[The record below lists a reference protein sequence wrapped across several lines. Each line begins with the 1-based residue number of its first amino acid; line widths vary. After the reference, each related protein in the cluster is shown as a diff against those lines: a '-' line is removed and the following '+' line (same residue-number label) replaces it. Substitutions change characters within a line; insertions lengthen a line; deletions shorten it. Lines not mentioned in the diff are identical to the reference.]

1 MTNKVFLVLAIL
13 FIVMILVD
21 IIFNFTGILQENFD
35 VFSNETYFEAVEN
48 SNNNGEA
55 QQVNN
60 NNGSNNSNNN
70 NNVPTDLTE
79 TNQIHSVI
87 SHSVGTVYGVIP
99 LGQRLPTTKVLFL
112 LKKNV
117 ALSIDSSG
125 KVLKKL
131 PNKFDQ
137 TQQFRLVKIN
147 NDADIPS
154 VITNGVFIATEDSEH
169 PFYFLQ
175 SVKNPDYFIT
185 QVSES
190 EVTLENGRNSKR
202 QRFDVSHEELLP
214 VISDDNRKDKTVK
227 IQLKLDEN
235 SLQQILN
242 ELKADEPEVNNVNN
256 NGTYKEFNSF
266 ADVTADDMNNN
277 YTIQET
283 DDGEP
288 ARCNIEDYIP
298 KDAIS
303 SLCGNCNPDLL

>member
-1 MTNKVFLVLAIL
+1 MNNKVFLVLVIL

-21 IIFNFTGILQENFD
+21 IIFNFTGILQENFS
-35 VFSNETYFEAVEN
+35 VFSDETYLEAVEN
-48 SNNNGEA
+48 SNNNNNNVEA
-55 QQVNN
+55 QAVRNN
-60 NNGSNNSNNN
+60 NNSNSNSQ
-70 NNVPTDLTE
+70 TDLTQ
-79 TNQIHSVI
+79 THQIHSVI
-87 SHSVGTVYGVIP
+87 SHSVGTVYGVVP
-99 LGQRLPTTKVLFL
+99 LGQRLPTTRVLFL
-112 LKKNV
+112 IKKNV
-117 ALSIDSSG
+117 ALSIDSAG

-137 TQQFRLVKIN
+137 SQQFRLVKIN
-147 NDADIPS
+147 SDADIS
-154 VITNGVFIATEDSEH
+154 NVITNGVFLATYNTDY

-185 QVSES
+185 QISEN
-190 EVTLENGRNSKR
+190 EITLETGKNSKR

-242 ELKADEPEVNNVNN
+242 ELRADEPAENNVNN

-266 ADVTADDMNNN
+266 ADVSANDMNGN

-283 DDGEP
+283 EDGEP
-288 ARCNIEDYIP
+288 ARCDIEDYIP

>member
-1 MTNKVFLVLAIL
+1 MNNKVFLVLAIL

-35 VFSNETYFEAVEN
+35 VFSNETYLDAVEN
-48 SNNNGEA
+48 SNNNNNIAA
-55 QQVNN
+55 QAIK
-60 NNGSNNSNNN
+60 NNN
-70 NNVPTDLTE
+70 NNNNSNSPTDLTE
-79 TNQIHSVI
+79 TRKIYSVI
-87 SHSVGTVYGVIP
+87 SHSVGTVYGVVP
-99 LGQRLPTTKVLFL
+99 LGQRLPTTRVLFL
-112 LKKNV
+112 LRKNV
-117 ALSIDSSG
+117 ALSIDSAG

-147 NDADIPS
+147 SDADIS
-154 VITNGVFIATEDSEH
+154 NVITNGTFLATYNTDY

-185 QVSES
+185 QVSEN
-190 EVTLENGRNSKR
+190 EVTLETGKNSKR

-214 VISDDNRKDKTVK
+214 VISDDNRKDNTVK

-242 ELKADEPEVNNVNN
+242 ELRADESDENNVNN

-283 DDGEP
+283 EDGEP

-298 KDAIS
+298 KVAIS

>member
-35 VFSNETYFEAVEN
+35 VFSNETYFEAIE
-48 SNNNGEA
+48 
-55 QQVNN
+55 
-60 NNGSNNSNNN
+60 NSNNN
-70 NNVPTDLTE
+70 NNVEAQAVKNDNSNNNSNNNAPTDLTQ
-79 TNQIHSVI
+79 THQIHSVI
-87 SHSVGTVYGVIP
+87 SHSVGTVYGVVP
-99 LGQRLPTTKVLFL
+99 LGQRLPTTRVLFL
-112 LKKNV
+112 IKKNV
-117 ALSIDSSG
+117 ALSIDSAG

-147 NDADIPS
+147 SDADIS
-154 VITNGVFIATEDSEH
+154 NVITNGTFLATYNTDY

-185 QVSES
+185 QISEN
-190 EVTLENGRNSKR
+190 EVTLETGKNSKR

-283 DDGEP
+283 EDGEP
-288 ARCNIEDYIP
+288 ARCDIEDYIP

>member
-1 MTNKVFLVLAIL
+1 MNNKVFLVLAIL

-35 VFSNETYFEAVEN
+35 VFSQETYLEAVEN
-48 SNNNGEA
+48 SSNNNVEA
-55 QQVNN
+55 QSVR
-60 NNGSNNSNNN
+60 NNSNNN
-70 NNVPTDLTE
+70 NTPTDLTE
-79 TNQIHSVI
+79 THKIYSVI

-99 LGQRLPTTKVLFL
+99 LGERLPTTRVLFL
-112 LKKNV
+112 IKKNV
-117 ALSIDSSG
+117 ALSIDSAG
-125 KVLKKL
+125 NVLKKL

-137 TQQFRLVKIN
+137 TQQFRLVRIN
-147 NDADIPS
+147 KDADIPG
-154 VITNGVFIATEDSEH
+154 VITNGVFVATEDSDH

-175 SVKNPDYFIT
+175 SVKNPEYFIT
-185 QVSES
+185 QISES
-190 EVTLENGRNSKR
+190 EVTLETGRNSRR

-242 ELKADEPEVNNVNN
+242 ELRADDSPENNINN
-256 NGTYKEFNSF
+256 NGVYKEFNSF

-283 DDGEP
+283 EDGEP

>member
-1 MTNKVFLVLAIL
+1 MNNKVFLVLVIL

-21 IIFNFTGILQENFD
+21 IIFNFTGILQENFS
-35 VFSNETYFEAVEN
+35 VFSDETYLEAVEN
-48 SNNNGEA
+48 SNNN
-55 QQVNN
+55 
-60 NNGSNNSNNN
+60 NNN
-70 NNVPTDLTE
+70 NNSQAQAANNSNSNSNSQTDLTQ
-79 TNQIHSVI
+79 THQIHSVI
-87 SHSVGTVYGVIP
+87 SHSVGTVYGVVP
-99 LGQRLPTTKVLFL
+99 LGQRLPTTRVLFL
-112 LKKNV
+112 IKKNV
-117 ALSIDSSG
+117 ALSIDSAG

-137 TQQFRLVKIN
+137 SQQFRLVKIN
-147 NDADIPS
+147 NDIDIPS
-154 VITNGVFIATEDSEH
+154 VITNGVFLATEDSEH

-175 SVKNPDYFIT
+175 SVKNPEYFIT
-185 QVSES
+185 QISES
-190 EVTLENGRNSKR
+190 EVTLETGKNSKR

-242 ELKADEPEVNNVNN
+242 ELRADEPAENNVNN

-266 ADVTADDMNNN
+266 ADVSANDMNGN

-283 DDGEP
+283 EDGEP
-288 ARCNIEDYIP
+288 ARCDIEDYIP

>member
-1 MTNKVFLVLAIL
+1 MNNQVFLVLAIL

-35 VFSNETYFEAVEN
+35 VFSNETYLEAVEN
-48 SNNNGEA
+48 S
-55 QQVNN
+55 Q
-60 NNGSNNSNNN
+60 NNN
-70 NNVPTDLTE
+70 NNNNSPTDLTE
-79 TNQIHSVI
+79 THKINSVI
-87 SHSVGTVYGVIP
+87 SHSVGTVYAVVP
-99 LGQRLPTTKVLFL
+99 LGQRLPTTRVLFL
-112 LKKNV
+112 IKKNV
-117 ALSIDSSG
+117 ALSIDSAG
-125 KVLKKL
+125 KILKKL

-147 NDADIPS
+147 SDADIS
-154 VITNGVFIATEDSEH
+154 NVITNGVFIATENAEY

-185 QVSES
+185 QVSEN
-190 EVTLENGRNSKR
+190 EITLENGKNSKR

-214 VISDDNRKDKTVK
+214 VVSDNNRKDKTVK

-235 SLQQILN
+235 SLERILN
-242 ELKADEPEVNNVNN
+242 ELRADEPPENNVNN

-266 ADVTADDMNNN
+266 ADVSANDMNNN

-283 DDGEP
+283 EDGEP
-288 ARCNIEDYIP
+288 ARCDIEDYIP